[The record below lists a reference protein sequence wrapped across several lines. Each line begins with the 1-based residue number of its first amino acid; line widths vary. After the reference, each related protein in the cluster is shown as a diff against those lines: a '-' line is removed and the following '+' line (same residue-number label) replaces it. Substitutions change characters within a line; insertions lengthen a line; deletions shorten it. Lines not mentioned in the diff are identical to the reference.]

1 MSEDLLSQII
11 GSQPSPE
18 ERVINFLL
26 RQGFNSTCA
35 EEPEFGKVLEN
46 GEVLVVSKDADRS
59 GKWFVFR
66 LKGERLLP
74 PDGRVR
80 SLVRVLRRLGMRAEA
95 LREGSG

>member
-1 MSEDLLSQII
+1 MPKNLLSQII

-18 ERVINFLL
+18 ERAIEFLL

-35 EEPEFGKVLEN
+35 EEPEFGKVLKN
-46 GEVLVVSKDADRS
+46 SEVLVVSKDADRS

-80 SLVRVLRRLGMRAEA
+80 SLVRALRRLGMKAEA
-95 LREGSG
+95 LREGSE